1 MGNNTATIRADRTAP
16 GSTGKPSGRRVHSL
30 QEVMSMPP
38 VKYCPQCASPLA
50 DREIEGKA
58 RPACG
63 SCSYVHWNNPVPVV
77 AALVERGG
85 EVVLARNKAWPEGMF
100 GLITGFLEKGERP
113 EAAVLREVREELG
126 IEGTVAGLIGVYAFF
141 EMNQVII
148 AYHVDAGGDI
158 VLGDEIA
165 EILAVPP
172 ERIKPWPFG
181 TGYAVSDWLKG
192 RK

>member
-1 MGNNTATIRADRTAP
+1 MVNIRADTAAP
-16 GSTGKPSGRRVHSL
+16 RFMGKLSGRRVHTL
-30 QEVMSMPP
+30 QEVTIMPP
-38 VKYCPQCASPLA
+38 VKYCPQCAGPLA
-50 DREIEGKA
+50 DREIEGKP

-100 GLITGFLEKGERP
+100 GLITGFLEKGESP

-141 EMNQVII
+141 EMNQLII
-148 AYHVDAGGDI
+148 AYHVTAGGDI
-158 VLGDEIA
+158 VLGEEIA
-165 EILAVPP
+165 EIMSVPP

-181 TGYAVSDWLKG
+181 TGYAVSDWLKR